1 MAYINFIKASW
12 PIICLHSYLYFSLIT
27 VQIQWLLCLNH
38 SHKFLLNKKSNFPYF
53 NFFPYLLQN
62 WDICMCLL
70 SFLYF
75 DKTTLLTSLQF
86 KASTKA
92 TSHMGQQRSLPV
104 SVFPLKHTVCV
115 LFCVLIIK
123 EMLDAELIHCSRAER
138 TLGRLRCA
146 KNVQLIRV

>member
-1 MAYINFIKASW
+1 
-12 PIICLHSYLYFSLIT
+12 
-27 VQIQWLLCLNH
+27 
-38 SHKFLLNKKSNFPYF
+38 
-53 NFFPYLLQN
+53 
-62 WDICMCLL
+62 MCLL

-86 KASTKA
+86 KVSTKA

-104 SVFPLKHTVCV
+104 SVFPLKHIVCV

-123 EMLDAELIHCSRAER
+123 EVLDAELIHCSRAEW
-138 TLGRLRCA
+138 TLGRLRRA